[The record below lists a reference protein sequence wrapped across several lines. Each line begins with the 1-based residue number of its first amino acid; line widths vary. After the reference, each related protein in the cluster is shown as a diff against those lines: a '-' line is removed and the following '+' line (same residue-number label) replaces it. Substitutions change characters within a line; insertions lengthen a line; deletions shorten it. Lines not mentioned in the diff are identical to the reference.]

1 MKPVLTLAILSV
13 LPGLIACTNYER
25 PTVKKDMPAYTIA
38 TRQLPPEKP
47 YSMTRWVR
55 PPQVLPPRQAPVRAS
70 SSYISPV
77 VHYKVTDISLKEA
90 ALVLAAT
97 TRYRSYCSS
106 LIADQR
112 LTLDSL
118 GTIDELAEE
127 IETLAGID
135 VIIDHDSKEVRFL
148 KRGSK
153 TA

>member
-1 MKPVLTLAILSV
+1 MKSVFTILLLSV
-13 LPGLIACTNYER
+13 VPGLLACSSTE
-25 PTVKKDMPAYTIA
+25 PTGVAKEKTFTIA

-55 PPQVLPPRQAPVRAS
+55 PPQVLPPRTAPVRAS

-77 VHYKVTDISLKEA
+77 VHYKVKDISLKEA

-106 LIADQR
+106 LISDQR

-118 GTIDELAEE
+118 GTLDELAEE

-135 VIIDHDSKEVRFL
+135 VIIDHDNKEVKFL
-148 KRGSK
+148 VREAK
-153 TA
+153 TT

>member
-1 MKPVLTLAILSV
+1 MKSMYHILILGLV
-13 LPGLIACTNYER
+13 PGLIACASQEPTGVKER
-25 PTVKKDMPAYTIA
+25 ETFTIA

-55 PPQVLPPRQAPVRAS
+55 PPQVLPPREAPVRAS

-106 LIADQR
+106 LIGDER

-118 GTIDELAEE
+118 GTLDELAEE
-127 IETLAGID
+127 IETLAGIE
-135 VIIDHDSKEVRFL
+135 VVIDHDHKEVRFL
-148 KRGSK
+148 KRDSK
-153 TA
+153 ET